1 MRAYY
6 HIPVEPNDLPKTAV
20 TTPFGLFEFIRM
32 PFGLTNAAQ
41 TFQRF
46 IDQVLH
52 GLPFVS
58 AYIDDLI
65 VASASETEHLQHL
78 RTLFERLRE
87 YGITINPQ
95 KCEFG
100 KESLQF
106 LGHIV
111 NANGVKPVPQEVD
124 AIREYPVPDSFR
136 KLRRFLGLINFYRR
150 FIPKCAEVA
159 QPLTDLL
166 QGRAKVFHMTQA
178 AHDAFDKLKLALS
191 SETLLSRRDSEA
203 PLAIMTDAS
212 NVAVGAV
219 LQQFVHGQWEPL
231 SFFSKRLNASQSR
244 YSTFGRELLAIYL
257 AIKHFRYMLEGYSF
271 IVFTDHKPLT
281 KAIDAKHDNYSP
293 REIRHLEFISQFTSD
308 IRYIKGSKNEA
319 ADALSRMY
327 VNVLERDRIDLAEMA
342 KLQATDEDLKH
353 LKNNVN
359 TSLRLEEVTLD
370 DSVSITCDVS
380 KGKPRP
386 FVPLS
391 MRRLVF
397 SKMHG
402 ISHPGIRATVKLITD
417 RYVWPKMNRDL
428 RQWSRACLACQRSK
442 VQRHILSPTERF
454 STPDGRFDH
463 IHVDIVGPL
472 PPSNGFSYILTCV
485 DRFTRWPVAI
495 PLQDISAETVARNI
509 IQHWIS
515 NFGVPSVITTDRGAQ
530 FESSLFQQLTELLGI
545 KRIRTTAYHPAS
557 NGIVERFHRQ
567 LKAAL
572 MAVKTDDKWSDK
584 LPLVLLGIR
593 SSVKQDIGCC
603 TAELVYGTTLRLP
616 GEYFNPATDVPPD
629 LTNYVQQLRRHMST
643 LRPQSP
649 RYRDNQVYVPQC
661 ISNCTHVFVRHDGVR
676 KPLQPPYEG
685 PFKVIS
691 KSDKVVTVE
700 RSGRRETVSIDRIKP
715 AFMEPDVTDTKSEPA
730 VKQPETPKTT
740 VKTETTASESP
751 NNGDGSRTTRS
762 GRRVRWPRRYFQTIY
777 IS

>member
-1 MRAYY
+1 MA
-6 HIPVEPNDLPKTAV
+6 
-20 TTPFGLFEFIRM
+20 
-32 PFGLTNAAQ
+32 FGLTDAAQ

-308 IRYIKGSKNEA
+308 IRYVKGSKNEA

-327 VNVLERDRIDLAEMA
+327 VNVLERDHIDLAEMA

-442 VQRHILSPTERF
+442 VQRHILSPTGRF
-454 STPDGRFDH
+454 S
-463 IHVDIVGPL
+463 
-472 PPSNGFSYILTCV
+472 
-485 DRFTRWPVAI
+485 
-495 PLQDISAETVARNI
+495 
-509 IQHWIS
+509 
-515 NFGVPSVITTDRGAQ
+515 
-530 FESSLFQQLTELLGI
+530 
-545 KRIRTTAYHPAS
+545 
-557 NGIVERFHRQ
+557 HR
-567 LKAAL
+567 
-572 MAVKTDDKWSDK
+572 MA
-584 LPLVLLGIR
+584 
-593 SSVKQDIGCC
+593 
-603 TAELVYGTTLRLP
+603 
-616 GEYFNPATDVPPD
+616 D
-629 LTNYVQQLRRHMST
+629 LTIYTLTSLDHYLRQMVLAT
-643 LRPQSP
+643 
-649 RYRDNQVYVPQC
+649 
-661 ISNCTHVFVRHDGVR
+661 F
-676 KPLQPPYEG
+676 
-685 PFKVIS
+685 
-691 KSDKVVTVE
+691 
-700 RSGRRETVSIDRIKP
+700 
-715 AFMEPDVTDTKSEPA
+715 
-730 VKQPETPKTT
+730 
-740 VKTETTASESP
+740 
-751 NNGDGSRTTRS
+751 
-762 GRRVRWPRRYFQTIY
+762 
-777 IS
+777 

>member
-1 MRAYY
+1 
-6 HIPVEPNDLPKTAV
+6 
-20 TTPFGLFEFIRM
+20 M

-319 ADALSRMY
+319 ADALSR
-327 VNVLERDRIDLAEMA
+327 
-342 KLQATDEDLKH
+342 
-353 LKNNVN
+353 
-359 TSLRLEEVTLD
+359 
-370 DSVSITCDVS
+370 
-380 KGKPRP
+380 
-386 FVPLS
+386 
-391 MRRLVF
+391 
-397 SKMHG
+397 
-402 ISHPGIRATVKLITD
+402 
-417 RYVWPKMNRDL
+417 
-428 RQWSRACLACQRSK
+428 
-442 VQRHILSPTERF
+442 
-454 STPDGRFDH
+454 
-463 IHVDIVGPL
+463 
-472 PPSNGFSYILTCV
+472 
-485 DRFTRWPVAI
+485 
-495 PLQDISAETVARNI
+495 
-509 IQHWIS
+509 
-515 NFGVPSVITTDRGAQ
+515 
-530 FESSLFQQLTELLGI
+530 
-545 KRIRTTAYHPAS
+545 
-557 NGIVERFHRQ
+557 
-567 LKAAL
+567 
-572 MAVKTDDKWSDK
+572 
-584 LPLVLLGIR
+584 
-593 SSVKQDIGCC
+593 
-603 TAELVYGTTLRLP
+603 
-616 GEYFNPATDVPPD
+616 
-629 LTNYVQQLRRHMST
+629 
-643 LRPQSP
+643 
-649 RYRDNQVYVPQC
+649 
-661 ISNCTHVFVRHDGVR
+661 
-676 KPLQPPYEG
+676 
-685 PFKVIS
+685 
-691 KSDKVVTVE
+691 
-700 RSGRRETVSIDRIKP
+700 
-715 AFMEPDVTDTKSEPA
+715 
-730 VKQPETPKTT
+730 
-740 VKTETTASESP
+740 
-751 NNGDGSRTTRS
+751 
-762 GRRVRWPRRYFQTIY
+762 
-777 IS
+777 